1 MRAGRLLAREQV
13 QLGVGT
19 VRDPFLAGAYIRR
32 TSLLCDSPSA
42 VQQYNGNA
50 PHFARVPAFMLC
62 MARSVSI
69 GS

>member
-32 TSLLCDSPSA
+32 TSLLCDSPSWGLVY
-42 VQQYNGNA
+42 VQLRIQSRENTFPVELVRG
-50 PHFARVPAFMLC
+50 
-62 MARSVSI
+62 
-69 GS
+69 